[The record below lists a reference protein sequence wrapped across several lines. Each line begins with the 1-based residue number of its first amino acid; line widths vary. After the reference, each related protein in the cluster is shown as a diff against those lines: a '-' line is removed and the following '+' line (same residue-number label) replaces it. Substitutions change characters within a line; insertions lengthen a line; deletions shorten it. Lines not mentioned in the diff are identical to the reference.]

1 MSKVSC
7 YEILIVTLRAVEDAS
22 REGWYTPLLYGCRI
36 LLKLMLKNLTNVT
49 VALLGAV
56 ATSAATLPTPSMATS
71 SATVR
76 QPFSIVPEGHT
87 QETETKEVVPEK
99 PKVKRLVCKGCNTNE
114 TKTVEFLQKRG
125 ITDKNA
131 IATIMGNIRQESTF
145 TPNICEGGARVPY
158 HACRSGGFGL
168 IQFTCASRYKGLGN
182 FAARTGGNPS
192 TLDTQLRYMI
202 TEPQW
207 RGIED
212 RLKSPGKPIEYYM
225 RLAYT
230 WLGWGHK
237 GRRTD
242 YAYNYAN
249 KLVLTV
255 IDA

>member
-1 MSKVSC
+1 
-7 YEILIVTLRAVEDAS
+7 
-22 REGWYTPLLYGCRI
+22 
-36 LLKLMLKNLTNVT
+36 MLKNLTNVT
-49 VALLGAV
+49 VAILGAV

-71 SATVR
+71 SVL
-76 QPFSIVPEGHT
+76 QPPFAIVPEGPT

-114 TKTVEFLQKRG
+114 SRTLEFLQKRG

-145 TPNICEGGARVPY
+145 TPNVCEGGARVSY
-158 HACRSGGFGL
+158 SACRRGGYGL
-168 IQFTCASRYKGLGN
+168 IQFTCASRYNGLGT
-182 FAARTGGNPS
+182 FAARIGGDPS

-212 RLKSPGKPIEYYM
+212 RLKVPGKPIEYYM

-237 GRRTD
+237 GGRTE
-242 YAYNYAN
+242 YAYNYSN
-249 KLVLTV
+249 KLVLTEV
-255 IDA
+255 

>member
-1 MSKVSC
+1 
-7 YEILIVTLRAVEDAS
+7 
-22 REGWYTPLLYGCRI
+22 
-36 LLKLMLKNLTNVT
+36 MLKNLTNVT
-49 VALLGAV
+49 VAILGAV

-71 SATVR
+71 SAV

-114 TKTVEFLQKRG
+114 TKTVEFLQNRG

-145 TPNICEGGARVPY
+145 TPNVCEGGARVSY
-158 HACRSGGFGL
+158 SACRSGGYGL
-168 IQFTCASRYKGLGN
+168 IQFTDAPRYNGLGK
-182 FAARTGGNPS
+182 FAARTGGDPS
-192 TLDTQLRYMI
+192 TLDTQLRYII

-212 RLKSPGKPIEYYM
+212 RLKVPGKPIEYYM

-237 GRRTD
+237 GGRTD